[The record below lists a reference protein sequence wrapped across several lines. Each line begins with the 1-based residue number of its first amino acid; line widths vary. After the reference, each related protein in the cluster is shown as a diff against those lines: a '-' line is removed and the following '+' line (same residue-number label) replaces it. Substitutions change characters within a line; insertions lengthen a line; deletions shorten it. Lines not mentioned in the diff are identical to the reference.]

1 MFNYRDL
8 GGHPV
13 PGGRVRTGVLYRS
26 NAIVELDEDQVAA
39 LGIRT
44 GIDLRE
50 PGERDVEPPTLGAA
64 VMHHLP
70 VIDADPA
77 APYTLHGFTHW
88 LVEHRGAA
96 FADAVRLLA
105 DAELPAV
112 FFCSSGKDR
121 TGMLAGL
128 LLSALG
134 VSAEAVAEDY
144 AQTQRLMPESYY
156 ELALARSRRAGLP
169 EGSKLDDLSSP
180 PELMATVLAD
190 VQVRHG
196 GAAGYLL
203 DHGLAAEELDRVR
216 ERLIARDSGVRA

>member
-13 PGGRVRTGVLYRS
+13 PGGHVRTGVLYRS

-50 PGERDVEPPTLGAA
+50 PGERDVEPPTLGSA
-64 VMHHLP
+64 VVHHLP
-70 VIDADPA
+70 VIDADPG
-77 APYTLHGFTHW
+77 APYTLRGFTHW
-88 LVEHRGAA
+88 LIEQRGAA

-105 DAELPAV
+105 HAELPAV

-134 VSAEAVAEDY
+134 VPADAVAEDY
-144 AQTQRLMPESYY
+144 ARTQRLMPESYY

-169 EGSKLDDLSSP
+169 EGSEMDDFGSP
-180 PELMATVLAD
+180 PELMAAVLAD
-190 VQVRHG
+190 VQARHG
-196 GAAGYLL
+196 GAAGYLI
-203 DHGLAAEELDRVR
+203 DHGLSAEDLDLVR
-216 ERLIARDSGVRA
+216 ERLIAR

>member
-13 PGGRVRTGVLYRS
+13 PGGRVRTGVLFRS
-26 NAIVELDEDQVAA
+26 NAIVDLDDDQVTA

-64 VMHHLP
+64 VVHHLP

-77 APYTLHGFTHW
+77 APYTLHGFTRW

-96 FADAVRLLA
+96 FADATRLLA
-105 DAELPAV
+105 YAELPAV

-134 VSAEAVAEDY
+134 VPADAVAEDY

-156 ELALARSRRAGLP
+156 VLALARSRRAGLP
-169 EGSKLDDLSSP
+169 EGSTLDDLGAP
-180 PELMATVLAD
+180 PELMAIVLED
-190 VQVRHG
+190 VQARYG
-196 GAAGYLL
+196 GAARYLL
-203 DHGLAAEELDRVR
+203 DHGLAAEDLDRVR
-216 ERLIARDSGVRA
+216 ERLIGP